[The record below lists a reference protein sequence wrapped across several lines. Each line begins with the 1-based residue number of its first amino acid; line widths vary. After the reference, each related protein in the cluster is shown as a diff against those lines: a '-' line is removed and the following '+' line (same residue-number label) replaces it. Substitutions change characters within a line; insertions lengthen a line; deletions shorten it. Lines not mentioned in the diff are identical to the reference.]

1 MACLSLFHG
10 IWRPSLE
17 DPSGWV
23 GAGTVRRLLH
33 TPGARPG
40 VTWTPAPA
48 RPVAGGQEHVGSSH
62 SLGSLPAWQPRRS
75 VVGVPPWSPPAATRS
90 CTEAALT
97 FTARPRRAGRCGHG
111 PERSGA
117 AQSVRKGTEMSQQ
130 EAGESKKSWPVL
142 QTRRVLSTLLSKR
155 LVVTCTERHG
165 PAGPRGEGALGPA
178 PPPVVIPC
186 S

>member
-17 DPSGWV
+17 DASGWV
-23 GAGTVRRLLH
+23 GAGTVWRLLH

-48 RPVAGGQEHVGSSH
+48 RPAAGEQEHVGSSH

-90 CTEAALT
+90 CTGFHRPASEGRTL
-97 FTARPRRAGRCGHG
+97 RPR
-111 PERSGA
+111 PRSGQEP